1 MVKSKRARIQD
12 VAELAGVSNMTVS
25 RVLSKDVKVSDA
37 KKTAV
42 MAAVKKLNYRP
53 NVAARRLASNKSFFI
68 GLLYYDLDTSYVSKF
83 LLRALKSCRA
93 FGHHLVPDEI
103 DDDKAKS
110 IRAVRE
116 LIDITQIDGLILLP
130 PVCEMQE
137 ILDVLVE
144 AKIPFVRIAPDTQ
157 LDISPYIAIDEYLA
171 GFSMTNHLIDL
182 GHQRIGH
189 IIGNPNQGA
198 SRLRYQGYLDA
209 LRSKQINVPPDYI
222 EQGFFT
228 YESGLNAANKLL
240 SLAEPPTAIFASND
254 EMAAAVVSVANAKNI
269 AVPNALSVA
278 GFDDG
283 HLAITLSPHLTTVR
297 QPILEMA
304 DLAVEMLIS
313 GKVVSNKKAHL
324 TDCRN
329 ILDFEII
336 ERKSTTAAPQ
346 SLLLS
351 LIPSDN

>member
-25 RVLSKDVKVSDA
+25 RVLNKDVKVSDA

-42 MAAVKKLNYRP
+42 MAAVKELNYRP

-83 LLRALKSCRA
+83 LLRALKSCRS

-103 DDDKAKS
+103 DNDKEKS

-116 LIDITQIDGLILLP
+116 LIEITQIDGMILLP
-130 PVCEMQE
+130 PVCEMPE
-137 ILDVLVE
+137 VIDVLV
-144 AKIPFVRIAPDTQ
+144 AANVPFVRIAPDTK
-157 LDISPYIAIDEYLA
+157 LDVSPYIAIDEYLA
-171 GFSMTNHLIDL
+171 GFSMTNKLIDL
-182 GHQRIGH
+182 GHTKIGH

-209 LRSKQINVPPDYI
+209 LRSKQINVPPEYI
-222 EQGFFT
+222 IQGFFT
-228 YESGLNAANKLL
+228 YESGLSAATKLL
-240 SLAEPPTAIFASND
+240 SLDEPPSAIFASND
-254 EMAAAVVSVANAKNI
+254 EMAAAVISVANAKSI
-269 AVPNALSVA
+269 SVPNELSVA

-283 HLAITLSPHLTTVR
+283 HLAITLAPHLTTVR

-313 GKVVSNKKAHL
+313 GKVNNKKKADL
-324 TDCRN
+324 TSCRN

-336 ERKSTTAAPQ
+336 ERQST
-346 SLLLS
+346 SKLGE
-351 LIPSDN
+351 